1 MEYSLLCDVLNES
14 KILRDTNLFCTKVL
28 KDESGRF
35 IRQSAIHI
43 SWHLHMQYCW
53 ERGLFP
59 IILAP
64 WGHGKSVQTVIGIP
78 LFWLGVNPDE
88 RIKIV
93 CNSDQNA
100 KGRVKSVSRYI
111 TQDKD
116 FQRLF
121 PETVPDEKE
130 SWTQHEIFIRRSEGA
145 MSIDPSLQAKG
156 IFSTGIGGRASKLLF
171 DDIVD
176 RRNAIEQP
184 GFREKMPETFQD
196 VWMSRLEPDG
206 TGAYI
211 ATPWH
216 QDDNTHIIMRD
227 PNFCTIKQIISE
239 DFKNI
244 RTELL
249 NTPDDDHP
257 VSNMY
262 KRRKDALG
270 TYTNLPLW
278 EEKWH
283 KKALVKKCG
292 TTEYSKRSFDL
303 GFRLKPLSASD
314 MTYPSFR
321 NCIEYGI
328 SPSQVVDHKR
338 WIFYTGVDLSSKKR
352 KGNVIFTMGFNPIT
366 KIKIPVEIRKG
377 AWTSPEVARQLAEV
391 DRIYG
396 PDILM
401 VETNALQTA
410 LVEWIQECS
419 SEYIFWDRVG
429 SYQTQGNIKRSEA
442 GLPRLETEFSNH
454 SWRVLMDSKHPAD
467 CDCGFCSW
475 INEMS
480 SHPHNT
486 DADCVMACWFAA
498 EACREG
504 ISEEFYEDWQEP
516 GVEGEFIF

>member
-1 MEYSLLCDVLNES
+1 
-14 KILRDTNLFCTKVL
+14 
-28 KDESGRF
+28 
-35 IRQSAIHI
+35 
-43 SWHLHMQYCW
+43 
-53 ERGLFP
+53 
-59 IILAP
+59 
-64 WGHGKSVQTVIGIP
+64 
-78 LFWLGVNPDE
+78 
-88 RIKIV
+88 
-93 CNSDQNA
+93 
-100 KGRVKSVSRYI
+100 
-111 TQDKD
+111 
-116 FQRLF
+116 
-121 PETVPDEKE
+121 
-130 SWTQHEIFIRRSEGA
+130 
-145 MSIDPSLQAKG
+145 
-156 IFSTGIGGRASKLLF
+156 
-171 DDIVD
+171 
-176 RRNAIEQP
+176 
-184 GFREKMPETFQD
+184 
-196 VWMSRLEPDG
+196 
-206 TGAYI
+206 
-211 ATPWH
+211 
-216 QDDNTHIIMRD
+216 
-227 PNFCTIKQIISE
+227 
-239 DFKNI
+239 
-244 RTELL
+244 L